1 MRNITPFTI
10 SEIDNLVAEKLDWS
24 ILDLQ
29 RDSLKQKDGTYRLF
43 VQLYDKNDT
52 SVYSR
57 ELSLSQ
63 DTLNAFI
70 DKKDAGIIDN
80 FVSGSLNLK
89 LA

>member
-29 RDSLKQKDGTYRLF
+29 RDSLKQKEGTYRLF

-70 DKKDAGIIDN
+70 EKRDVEIIDN
-80 FVSGSLNLK
+80 FISGVLNINLK
-89 LA
+89 